1 MPYARRVLGE
11 DTADRLLD
19 RKDLNKVSIPGGG
32 EAYSGPVASQA
43 LKALGAE
50 AMTVDKTVIVSEDFD
65 PGNPEHMALYAHEQ
79 YHVQQG
85 TGEGGAHHIH
95 EAEEVAARA
104 VQRMVFHR
112 MAGGY
117 EGGFQP
123 GANVGAAR
131 PDQGADQGGRGAASF
146 GEGGDRKPQTSGRKP
161 DPNRGYQA
169 LLAQGLD
176 HGDVV
181 AKLANDALRSI
192 DQRKEQGLDRHN
204 DKKGFL

>member
-50 AMTVDKTVIVSEDFD
+50 AMTVDRTVIVSEDFD
-65 PGNPEHMALYAHEQ
+65 TSNPEHMALYAHEQ

-85 TGEGGAHHIH
+85 TGEGGSHHIH

-123 GANVGAAR
+123 GANVGASKPGDAS
-131 PDQGADQGGRGAASF
+131 DQGGRGAASNN
-146 GEGGDRKPQTSGRKP
+146 GSGDRKPGTSRRQAEAAK
-161 DPNRGYQA
+161 GYEA
-169 LLAQGLD
+169 LRAQGLD
-176 HGDVV
+176 HGDIVF
-181 AKLANDALRSI
+181 KLANEALRSL
-192 DQRKEQGLDRHN
+192 DQRKDQSLDRHQ